1 MFYKDDKSE
10 VAEVMIMKKFF
21 WFLLAILFVL
31 ILASCDRI
39 KTEVKEPEEIAENT
53 EIEENDPGVQIPDA
67 KDFVPDEEKVKEMLF
82 DVPML
87 GAIYPVGKF
96 CGFSDSGELSSDQLI
111 NFLIFRLAEYDWK
124 NEDFRDHHDNENET
138 VFYSFEEEMAK
149 NYLSDFFENVNFS
162 AEDITLENYLPV
174 RTQFDLEREN
184 VPLYGIFREPYIA
197 VYEYNAEDRTLTV
210 EGGYYGIDN
219 EEADGSS
226 FTAVFKAND
235 DRYLWRSFD
244 FKESETFSY
253 EQNPDTV
260 NTILSLYEKIS
271 PFAEIFSYDYEA
283 YAEGLQPYYV
293 DDRKNEWYLCDIL
306 EWDSLSEI
314 EEYLESF
321 LCEEIVDSAME
332 KTNSLL
338 REIDGKLCFMS
349 CTPIMVRKGFLCES
363 LYILS
368 ETSEEIKFCVS
379 HDFPDMETCQYSLV
393 KGKDG
398 QWVFGPDFAENGSF
412 Y

>member
-1 MFYKDDKSE
+1 
-10 VAEVMIMKKFF
+10 MKKAVFII
-21 WFLLAILFVL
+21 FLMLMFMIAACSENEPVI
-31 ILASCDRI
+31 
-39 KTEVKEPEEIAENT
+39 KEPEEIAENT
-53 EIEENDPGVQIPDA
+53 EIEENDPDAQIPDA

-87 GAIYPVGKF
+87 GAVYPVGKF

-138 VFYSFEEEMAK
+138 VFYSFEEEMVK

-162 AEDITLENYLPV
+162 AEDVTLESYLPV

-184 VPLYGIFREPYIA
+184 VPLYGIFRKPYITG
-197 VYEYNAEDRTLTV
+197 YEYNAEDRTLTV

-219 EEADGSS
+219 EESDGSS
-226 FTAVFKAND
+226 FTAVFKVEE

-253 EQNPDTV
+253 EQNPDTI
-260 NTILSLYEKIS
+260 NTILSLYEKIA

-283 YAEGLQPYYV
+283 YAEDLQPYYV
-293 DDRKNEWYLCDIL
+293 DDRKNGWYLCDIL

-368 ETSEEIKFCVS
+368 ETSEEIRFCVS

-393 KGKDG
+393 RGKDG